1 MDTMEKRRNE
11 IVNFINEKG
20 TITFSE
26 LKEKFTSVSEMTLR
40 TDLKFL
46 DAEKRILRIHGG
58 AKSVQT
64 LIESDDFLGKRFV
77 QNVESKKIIAKKAL
91 SVLKENGTIYLDSGS
106 TATTLAGMFP
116 DTSRLIYTTGLTCA
130 TELSSLEKTSVMIP
144 GGKLN
149 RYSQSVYG
157 FSAVKELERV
167 NFDQAFM
174 GVTGF
179 HPSTGF
185 ACGMSDEAILKQ
197 TAIRQ
202 SEQVIVLMDSSK
214 IGKKCSY
221 TFCGFS
227 DIDIIISDGNLP
239 DDFLAKCAEAGVEV
253 L

>member
-1 MDTMEKRRNE
+1 MDTMETRRNA
-11 IVNFINEKG
+11 IVDLINENG
-20 TITFSE
+20 TVSFAEIK
-26 LKEKFTSVSEMTLR
+26 KEFPNVSEMTLR

-46 DAEKRILRIHGG
+46 DEEKRILRIHGG

-64 LIESDDFLGKRFV
+64 LIESDDFLGARFIRSIEEKRV
-77 QNVESKKIIAKKAL
+77 IAEKAL
-91 SVLKENGTIYLDSGS
+91 TVLKEGAAVYLDSGS
-106 TATTLAGMFP
+106 TATMLAEMMP
-116 DTSRLIYTTGLTCA
+116 DETRLIYTTGLTCA
-130 TELSSLEKTSVMIP
+130 TGLSSLTKPAVMVP

-157 FSAVKELERV
+157 FSSIKELERV

-202 SEQVIVLMDSSK
+202 SEQVILLMDSSK
-214 IGKKCSY
+214 IGKKSSY

-227 DIDIIISDGNLP
+227 DIDIIISDGKLP
-239 DDFLAKCAEAGVEV
+239 GDFIAECDRYGVEV

>member
-1 MDTMEKRRNE
+1 MDTMETRRNA
-11 IVNFINEKG
+11 IVNLINEKG
-20 TITFSE
+20 TVTFAE
-26 LKEKFTSVSEMTLR
+26 IKENFSNVSEMTLR

-64 LIESDDFLGKRFV
+64 LIESDDFLSRRFV
-77 QNVESKKIIAKKAL
+77 RSTEEKRIIAKKAMGL
-91 SVLKENGTIYLDSGS
+91 LKENGTVYLDSGS
-106 TATTLAGMFP
+106 TATMFAELMP
-116 DTSRLIYTTGLTCA
+116 DEARLIYTTGLTCA
-130 TELSSLEKTSVMIP
+130 TELSSFSKPTVMIP

-157 FSAVKELERV
+157 FSAIKELERV

-179 HPSTGF
+179 DMTSGF
-185 ACGMSDEAILKQ
+185 ACMMSDEAILKQ

-202 SEQVIVLMDSSK
+202 SAQVIILMDSSK

-221 TFCGFS
+221 TFCNFS
-227 DIDIIISDGNLP
+227 DIDIIISDGRLP
-239 DDFLAKCAEAGVEV
+239 EEFLGECARYGVKV

>member
-1 MDTMEKRRNE
+1 MFFAPTYPKLINAKRSMLMDTMETRRNE

-149 RYSQSVYG
+149 RYSQSVY
-157 FSAVKELERV
+157 
-167 NFDQAFM
+167 
-174 GVTGF
+174 
-179 HPSTGF
+179 
-185 ACGMSDEAILKQ
+185 
-197 TAIRQ
+197 
-202 SEQVIVLMDSSK
+202 
-214 IGKKCSY
+214 
-221 TFCGFS
+221 
-227 DIDIIISDGNLP
+227 
-239 DDFLAKCAEAGVEV
+239 
-253 L
+253 

>member
-1 MDTMEKRRNE
+1 
-11 IVNFINEKG
+11 
-20 TITFSE
+20 
-26 LKEKFTSVSEMTLR
+26 
-40 TDLKFL
+40 
-46 DAEKRILRIHGG
+46 
-58 AKSVQT
+58 
-64 LIESDDFLGKRFV
+64 
-77 QNVESKKIIAKKAL
+77 
-91 SVLKENGTIYLDSGS
+91 
-106 TATTLAGMFP
+106 
-116 DTSRLIYTTGLTCA
+116 
-130 TELSSLEKTSVMIP
+130 
-144 GGKLN
+144 
-149 RYSQSVYG
+149 
-157 FSAVKELERV
+157 
-167 NFDQAFM
+167 M

>member
-91 SVLKENGTIYLDSGS
+91 TVLKENGTIYLDSGS